1 VNPHTTRSETQSL
14 HTLLVANRG
23 EIAAHIL
30 RTASAMGLG
39 TVAVY
44 SDADAGAPWLS
55 LADQA
60 LHIGGSPATQSYL
73 CGDKV
78 LQAARDSGANG
89 IHPGYGFLSEN
100 ADFAQSVL
108 DAGLFWVGP
117 PPAAMRAMADKAQA
131 KATMHAAGVP
141 ILPGYR
147 EADQSLERLT
157 QAAQILGFPL
167 LVKATAG
174 GGGRGMRRVDTPS
187 ELEDA
192 LSSAAREAQ
201 SAFGDG
207 TLMLERLC
215 EQARHIEVQ
224 ILADTHGQVL
234 HLGERDCSA
243 QRRRQKVIEESPA
256 PHLKQETRDA
266 LCQAAVEAA
275 RAVGYVGAGT
285 VEFLA
290 DDSGFYFLEMNTRL
304 QVEFAVTEARFG
316 LDLVQWQ
323 LRVAQGER
331 LPASVALPVGAAIEV
346 RLCAED
352 PSAGFA
358 PQTGV
363 IHTLHLPKGVRCE
376 MGIAQGSEI
385 SVFYDPMIAKL
396 IAHAPTREL
405 ARHRLIQA
413 LEQTQILGVGTNRDW
428 LLRLL
433 KTPEF
438 VAGGVHT
445 QTLDAWQGT
454 QVYASPEPT
463 PLHWA
468 VAALALNAPTSHW
481 FRSSGHSSFGVPLLC
496 ADQEQSVQLQPG
508 TPFALQVGEQSFE
521 LSMQAPNGWVQLQT
535 AVGSRRIFCHKNP
548 DGQSVSL
555 DLGGQLLQIQRKPAA
570 APKLVELDP
579 SRCLSPIAGSL
590 SRIEATV
597 GQRVQAGD
605 TLARIEAMKLE
616 TRILAPA
623 DGVVAEILCE
633 IGSQVAAGDT
643 LIRLESENG

>member
-1 VNPHTTRSETQSL
+1 MSL
-14 HTLLVANRG
+14 NTLLVANRG

-30 RTASAMGLG
+30 RTARAMGLG

-44 SDADAGAPWLS
+44 SDADADAPWLA

-60 LHIGGSPATQSYL
+60 LHIGGSPAAQSYL
-73 CGDKV
+73 CGEKV
-78 LQAARDSGANG
+78 LQAAQDSGATG

-108 DAGLFWVGP
+108 GAGLVWVGP
-117 PPAAMRAMADKAQA
+117 SPAAMRAMADKAQA
-131 KATMHAAGVP
+131 KATMEAAGVP
-141 ILPGYR
+141 TLPGYR
-147 EADQSLERLT
+147 DADQSLGRMA
-157 QAAQILGFPL
+157 QAAAGLGFPL

-174 GGGRGMRRVDTPS
+174 GGGRGMRRVDTS
-187 ELEDA
+187 TELEEA

-215 EQARHIEVQ
+215 EGARHIEVQ
-224 ILADTHGQVL
+224 ILADTHGRVL

-275 RAVGYVGAGT
+275 QAVGYVGAGT
-285 VEFLA
+285 VEFLV

-323 LRVAQGER
+323 LRVAQGEH
-331 LPASVALPVGAAIEV
+331 LPATLPSPEGAAIEV
-346 RLCAED
+346 RLCAEN

-376 MGIAQGSEI
+376 VGIAQGSEI
-385 SVFYDPMIAKL
+385 SVFYDPMFAKL

-405 ARHRLIQA
+405 ARHSLIQA
-413 LEQTQILGVGTNRDW
+413 LKQTQILGVGTNRDW

-433 KTPEF
+433 QTPEF
-438 VAGGVHT
+438 VAGEVHT

-454 QVYASPEPT
+454 ELYARPKPS

-468 VAALALNAPTSHW
+468 VAALALSAPNAAW
-481 FRSSGHSSFGVPLLC
+481 FRSSGHSSFGLSLVC
-496 ADQEQSVQLQPG
+496 HEREQSAQEQRVQLQPG
-508 TPFALQVGEQSFE
+508 SPFELQVGETRFE
-521 LSMQAPNGWVQLQT
+521 LSMDAPKGWVRLHSAT
-535 AVGSRRIFCHKNP
+535 GSRRIFCHKNT
-548 DGQSVSL
+548 DGRSVSV
-555 DLGGQLLQIQRKPAA
+555 DLGGALFEIQRKPAA
-570 APKLVELDP
+570 TPKVVEVDP
-579 SRCLSPIAGSL
+579 SRCLSPIAGTL
-590 SRIEATV
+590 SRIHAKI
-597 GQRVQAGD
+597 GQRVQTGD

-623 DGVVAEILCE
+623 GGVVAEILCE
-633 IGSQVAAGDT
+633 LGSQVAAGDT
-643 LIRLESENG
+643 LIRLESDHG

>member
-1 VNPHTTRSETQSL
+1 MSL

-30 RTASAMGLG
+30 RTARAMGLG

-44 SDADAGAPWLS
+44 SDADAGAPWLA

-60 LHIGGSPATQSYL
+60 LHIGGSPAAQSYL

-78 LQAARDSGANG
+78 LQAACDSGANG

-108 DAGLFWVGP
+108 DAGLVWVGP
-117 PPAAMRAMADKAQA
+117 PPVAMRSMADKAQA
-131 KATMHAAGVP
+131 KATLHAAGVP
-141 ILPGYR
+141 TLPGYR
-147 EADQSLERLT
+147 DADQSLGRMV
-157 QAAQILGFPL
+157 QAAESLGFPL

-174 GGGRGMRRVDTPS
+174 GGGRGMRRVDTS
-187 ELEDA
+187 TELEEA

-207 TLMLERLC
+207 TLMLEGLC
-215 EQARHIEVQ
+215 QGARHIEVQ

-256 PHLKQETRDA
+256 PNLKQETRDA

-275 RAVGYVGAGT
+275 QAVGYVGAGT
-285 VEFLA
+285 VEFLV

-323 LRVAQGER
+323 LRVAQGEH
-331 LPASVALPVGAAIEV
+331 LPKSLAESVAWPVGAAIEV

-352 PSAGFA
+352 PSAAFA

-363 IHTLHLPKGVRCE
+363 VHTLHLPKGVRCE
-376 MGIAQGSEI
+376 VGIAQGSEI
-385 SVFYDPMIAKL
+385 SVFYDPMFAKL

-405 ARHRLIQA
+405 ARQRLIQA

-433 KTPEF
+433 RTPEF
-438 VAGGVHT
+438 VAGKVHT
-445 QTLDAWQGT
+445 QTLDGWLGT
-454 QVYASPEPT
+454 PVYDRPDPS

-468 VAALALNAPTSHW
+468 VAALALSAPTAGW
-481 FRSSGHSSFGVPLLC
+481 FRSSGHSSFGLPLVC
-496 ADQEQSVQLQPG
+496 RGKEQIVQLQPG
-508 TPFALQVGEQSFE
+508 SPFDLQVGDESFE
-521 LSMQAPNGWVQLQT
+521 LSMDAPKGWVQLHSAT
-535 AVGSRRIFCHKNP
+535 GSRRIFCHKNA
-548 DGQSVSL
+548 GSKSVSL
-555 DLGGQLLQIQRKPAA
+555 DLGGALFEIQRKPAA
-570 APKLVELDP
+570 TPKVVQIDP
-579 SRCLSPIAGSL
+579 SRCLSPIAGTL
-590 SRIEATV
+590 SRIHAKV
-597 GQRVQAGD
+597 GQRVQTGD

-623 DGVVAEILCE
+623 GGVVAEILCE
-633 IGSQVAAGDT
+633 LGSQVAAGDT
-643 LIRLESENG
+643 LIRLESDHG

>member
-1 VNPHTTRSETQSL
+1 MSAKPLE
-14 HTLLVANRG
+14 TLLVANRG

-30 RTASAMGLG
+30 RTARAMGLG

-44 SDADAGAPWLS
+44 SDADADAPWLE
-55 LADQA
+55 LAEQA
-60 LHIGGSPATQSYL
+60 HHIGASPAAQSYL
-73 CGDKV
+73 CGDRV
-78 LQAARDSGANG
+78 LAAAALAGADA

-108 DAGLFWVGP
+108 DAGLTWVGP

-131 KATMHAAGVP
+131 KATMEAAGVP
-141 ILPGYR
+141 TLPGYR
-147 EADQSLERLT
+147 GERGLERF
-157 QAAQILGFPL
+157 QAEAQSLGFPL

-174 GGGRGMRRVDTPS
+174 GGGRGMRIVTEAS
-187 ELEDA
+187 GLQEALE
-192 LSSAAREAQ
+192 SAAREAQ
-201 SAFGDG
+201 AAFGDG

-215 EQARHIEVQ
+215 VGARHIEVQ
-224 ILADTHGQVL
+224 ILADSHGRVID
-234 HLGERDCSA
+234 LGERDCSA

-256 PHLKQETRDA
+256 AHLSEQQRSA

-285 VEFLA
+285 VEFLV

-323 LRVAQGER
+323 LRVAQGEH
-331 LPASVALPVGAAIEV
+331 LPDTLASPTGAAIEV

-358 PQTGV
+358 PQTGA
-363 IHTLHLPKGVRCE
+363 IHTLELPDTVRCE
-376 MGIAQGSEI
+376 VGVAAGSEI
-385 SVFYDPMIAKL
+385 SVFYDPMLGKL
-396 IAHAPTREL
+396 IAHAPTREA
-405 ARHRLIQA
+405 ARQKLLRA
-413 LEQTQILGVGTNRDW
+413 LERTLILGVGTNRDW
-428 LLRLL
+428 LIKLL

-438 VAGGVHT
+438 VAGRVNT
-445 QTLDAWQGT
+445 ETVDAWKGSQI
-454 QVYASPEPT
+454 YARPDPT

-468 VAALALNAPTSHW
+468 IAALAFSAPSASW
-481 FRSSGHSSFGVPLLC
+481 FRSSGHSSFGVPLVCGDL
-496 ADQEQSVQLQPG
+496 EQTVQVQPG
-508 TPFALQVGEQSFE
+508 GAFSLSVGEQDFE
-521 LSMQAPNGWVQLQT
+521 LSMDAPTGWIQLH
-535 AVGSRRIFCHKNP
+535 GSGRRRIFCLLTANGVYLNM
-548 DGQSVSL
+548 DGQ
-555 DLGGQLLQIQRKPAA
+555 LQCFERKSAA
-570 APKLVELDP
+570 APKVVELDP
-579 SRCLSPIAGSL
+579 SKCLSPIAGTL
-590 SRIEATV
+590 SRIEATI